1 MSNELEILGLL
12 KSGQAFINP
21 VGELL
26 YNATNNVNISVS
38 NLQANINTICASIWP
53 AGVPY
58 SSEFTTGDANN
69 INEVIS
75 ATLTSLWSMI
85 DHTNLLSG
93 ITINGEKNIAAV
105 IDLTLTA
112 KETDV
117 IWNVSKN
124 INTHPL
130 YESASVL
137 FRTDELTTVINSN
150 VSILH
155 TNLSFFNDTTNT
167 INYLITNVPAPAEQ
181 RALIRGKIEAMYISI
196 ININDYLVS
205 VLNHDIA
212 GWNAV
217 QRRVFLKL
225 FAIKLDSYTSN
236 TEASQ
241 FVKLSAQS
249 GLSKFY

>member
-1 MSNELEILGLL
+1 M
-12 KSGQAFINP
+12 
-21 VGELL
+21 
-26 YNATNNVNISVS
+26 
-38 NLQANINTICASIWP
+38 
-53 AGVPY
+53 
-58 SSEFTTGDANN
+58 
-69 INEVIS
+69 
-75 ATLTSLWSMI
+75 
-85 DHTNLLSG
+85 
-93 ITINGEKNIAAV
+93 
-105 IDLTLTA
+105 
-112 KETDV
+112 
-117 IWNVSKN
+117 
-124 INTHPL
+124 
-130 YESASVL
+130 
-137 FRTDELTTVINSN
+137 TTVINSN